1 MSISCNDASENN
13 LLNKNSILCCAEIAV
28 VCVHASGVLSVCLS
42 VCLCGNAFNTAVD
55 SSNARHSSI
64 STFQSCSP
72 QEHLSSASSKQASK
86 QNTKNVCLGTFT
98 IHYHF
103 ITKPLLKSASSLI
116 SLRCWSVAHANVC
129 PTPSLRFYFMSER
142 CCLAGRLDHQHWV
155 HSRRDGLRTHGCI
168 CCHQVGSQRL
178 ESQLL

>member
-1 MSISCNDASENN
+1 M
-13 LLNKNSILCCAEIAV
+13 AV
-28 VCVHASGVLSVCLS
+28 VYVHASGFAVCLS
-42 VCLCGNAFNTAVD
+42 VYASVRVVMHSALLPTDLMTATAA
-55 SSNARHSSI
+55 SLASN
-64 STFQSCSP
+64 P
-72 QEHLSSASSKQASK
+72 VLPKEHPLKASKQAK
-86 QNTKNVCLGTFT
+86 ANNVCLGTFT
-98 IHYHF
+98 NHYHL
-103 ITKPLLKSASSLI
+103 ITKPFLKSASSLI

-168 CCHQVGSQRL
+168 CRHQVGSQRL